1 MITYSR
7 IGNFGRLGNQLFQFA
22 STYGIAKA
30 IGADVCFP
38 IENISNPVKEHFK
51 DGLIRHISFYVPKYF
66 EFDESLLKPISK
78 IPIEYEYQERY
89 FHFCEDAFRIPNDY
103 NIDIRGYY
111 QSEKYFKHC
120 EDDIRRLL
128 RFKDTQ
134 KDYEFPIDL
143 NNGGTY
149 TSIHVRLG
157 DYLGLQEFH
166 PVLGPE
172 YYSEAVSMLYN
183 ETDIFLVFS
192 DNIDLCKQM
201 FPEDSKIWFI
211 ECGSDIDQL
220 EVMSQCKNNIIANS
234 SYSWWAAWL
243 NQSEGKKIIAP
254 KNWFGPM
261 YRYSHDTKDL
271 YCENWIVI

>member
-30 IGADVCFP
+30 IGAEVYFP
-38 IENISNPVKEHFK
+38 LENISRFVKEHFK
-51 DGLIRHISFYVPKYF
+51 DGVIREVSFYVPKYF
-66 EFDESLLKPISK
+66 EFDDSLLKPISE

-89 FHFCEDAFRIPNDY
+89 FHFCEDAFRIPRDY

-120 EDDIRRLL
+120 EEDIRKLL
-128 RFKDTQ
+128 KFKEREIDH
-134 KDYEFPIDL
+134 DFPV
-143 NNGGTY
+143 NVEKNGAV

-157 DYLGLQEFH
+157 DYVGLQEFH
-166 PVLGPE
+166 PVLDSE
-172 YYSEAVSMLYN
+172 YYSEAISTLYKD
-183 ETDIFLVFS
+183 TDLFLVFS
-192 DNIDLCKQM
+192 DNIDACKQM
-201 FPEDSKIWFI
+201 FPDDEKIWFA
-211 ECGSDIDQL
+211 EFGSDIDQL
-220 EVMSQCKNNIIANS
+220 EVMSKCKNNIIANS

-243 NQSEGKKIIAP
+243 NGNKDKKVIAP

-261 YRYSHDTKDL
+261 YKYTHDTKDL